1 MQPGAAIVNCESV
14 PYSTVLMDAA
24 PDTSCCPPL
33 TRREARREER
43 REAILDVAARY
54 FLEHGYAATTM
65 SGIAAALGGSK
76 GTLWS
81 YYASKELLFA
91 DVLERVTSEFRAQL
105 SLALN
110 PDEPVET
117 GLRQFCSRY
126 LARLTHPDG
135 LALHRLVMGEVSRFP
150 EVGRIFYER
159 APRRVHE
166 LLATFLERAIKGEIC
181 GGYRCRVARHALTI
195 YLPPCETRRAPGW
208 RERIASPRRGTP
220 PCSRRRAT
228 TCSSASAGSRS

>member
-43 REAILDVAARY
+43 REAILDVAAGY

-166 LLATFLERAIKGEIC
+166 LLATFLERAMERGE
-181 GGYRCRVARHALTI
+181 L
-195 YLPPCETRRAPGW
+195 RRADPL
-208 RERIASPRRGTP
+208 EASQFLTALCMARSHLKLLTGVAPVLSP
-220 PCSRRRAT
+220 DAAEADAEAAIDVFLRAYT
-228 TCSSASAGSRS
+228 

>member
-1 MQPGAAIVNCESV
+1 
-14 PYSTVLMDAA
+14 MDAA

-43 REAILDVAARY
+43 REAILDVAAGY

-166 LLATFLERAIKGEIC
+166 LLATFLERAMERGE
-181 GGYRCRVARHALTI
+181 L
-195 YLPPCETRRAPGW
+195 RRADPL
-208 RERIASPRRGTP
+208 EASQFLTALCMARSHLKLLTGVAPVLSP
-220 PCSRRRAT
+220 DAAEADAEAAIDVFLRAYT
-228 TCSSASAGSRS
+228 

>member
-1 MQPGAAIVNCESV
+1 
-14 PYSTVLMDAA
+14 MDAA

-166 LLATFLERAIKGEIC
+166 LLATFLERAMERGE
-181 GGYRCRVARHALTI
+181 L
-195 YLPPCETRRAPGW
+195 RRADPL
-208 RERIASPRRGTP
+208 EASQFLTALCMARSHLKLLTGVAPVLSP
-220 PCSRRRAT
+220 DAAEADAEAAIDVFLRAYT
-228 TCSSASAGSRS
+228 

>member
-166 LLATFLERAIKGEIC
+166 LLATFLERAMERGE
-181 GGYRCRVARHALTI
+181 L
-195 YLPPCETRRAPGW
+195 RRADPL
-208 RERIASPRRGTP
+208 EASQFLTALCMARSHLKLLTGVAPVLSP
-220 PCSRRRAT
+220 DAAEADAEAAIDVFLRAYT
-228 TCSSASAGSRS
+228 